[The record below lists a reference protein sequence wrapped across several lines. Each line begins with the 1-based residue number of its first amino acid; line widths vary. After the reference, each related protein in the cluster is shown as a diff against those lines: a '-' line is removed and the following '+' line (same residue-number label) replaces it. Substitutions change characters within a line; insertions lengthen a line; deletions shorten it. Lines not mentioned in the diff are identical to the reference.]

1 MWNWWGVAGGCFTL
15 IAGAVTWAR
24 ERARGSRLRS
34 RQALS
39 PVAGGLALI
48 LNPLP
53 TLADWPGAAVVPTSL
68 CAIGLAVAAA
78 VNLFQAQRLSAAS
91 PSPADGGGKPFRWQ

>member
-1 MWNWWGVAGGCFTL
+1 MWNWLGVACGCFTL

-24 ERARGSRLRS
+24 QRARGSRLRS

-39 PVAGGLALI
+39 PMAGGLALI

-53 TLADWPGAAVVPTSL
+53 TLADWPEATVFPTGLCVV
-68 CAIGLAVAAA
+68 GLVVAAA
-78 VNLFQAQRLSAAS
+78 VNLSQVQRLSAAS
-91 PSPADGGGKPFRWQ
+91 RGSADGGGKPSR

>member
-1 MWNWWGVAGGCFTL
+1 MWNWLAMASGCFTL
-15 IAGAVTWAR
+15 ITGAVTWVR

-39 PVAGGLALI
+39 PMAGGLAVM

-53 TLADWPGAAVVPTSL
+53 TLADWPKADADLTHLCVVGLVVAAVV
-68 CAIGLAVAAA
+68 
-78 VNLFQAQRLSAAS
+78 NFFQVQRLADAPRSS
-91 PSPADGGGKPFRWQ
+91 ADGGGEPARLQ